1 MIGDASKP
9 YVSRMTTAIDIRNA
23 DGIDVLD
30 VIDRSSHKT
39 IDRFHRFHRSHRSCS
54 SIVFHRSHRSRGSFP
69 PPRLVVV
76 VAPCRA
82 VSSRSFETR
91 VRAPRVRE
99 VESEREGET
108 VVRSFVRS
116 FVRLVPLS
124 SRLASSRVFTARVS
138 PRRDVDEMASAMGA
152 DVEEGKTTPTPPVDW
167 RARNPLKQL
176 FFAQVSPLIAEG
188 TVRRLEPTD
197 LCHLDA
203 LDSQRVRARR
213 RKRR

>member
-1 MIGDASKP
+1 M
-9 YVSRMTTAIDIRNA
+9 
-23 DGIDVLD
+23 
-30 VIDRSSHKT
+30 
-39 IDRFHRFHRSHRSCS
+39 
-54 SIVFHRSHRSRGSFP
+54 
-69 PPRLVVV
+69 
-76 VAPCRA
+76 
-82 VSSRSFETR
+82 
-91 VRAPRVRE
+91 
-99 VESEREGET
+99 
-108 VVRSFVRS
+108 
-116 FVRLVPLS
+116 
-124 SRLASSRVFTARVS
+124 
-138 PRRDVDEMASAMGA
+138 EMASAMDA

>member
-1 MIGDASKP
+1 MTSITSSGFLFYLAFFRVFSSSS
-9 YVSRMTTAIDIRNA
+9 SR
-23 DGIDVLD
+23 
-30 VIDRSSHKT
+30 
-39 IDRFHRFHRSHRSCS
+39 
-54 SIVFHRSHRSRGSFP
+54 
-69 PPRLVVV
+69 
-76 VAPCRA
+76 RA

-91 VRAPRVRE
+91 VRAPRAF
-99 VESEREGET
+99 ESESEGEA
-108 VVRSFVRS
+108 VVRRAHRS
-116 FVRLVPLS
+116 FVPLS
-124 SRLASSRVFTARVS
+124 SRLASRRVFTARVS

>member
-1 MIGDASKP
+1 M
-9 YVSRMTTAIDIRNA
+9 
-23 DGIDVLD
+23 
-30 VIDRSSHKT
+30 IDRSSHKT

-54 SIVFHRSHRSRGSFP
+54 SIEPSSIASITGFLPFP
-69 PPRLVVV
+69 PPRLAVVV
-76 VAPCRA
+76 VA
-82 VSSRSFETR
+82 SSRR
-91 VRAPRVRE
+91 VVAFVRDAR
-99 VESEREGET
+99 ESAARSRGRIGARGRDR
-108 VVRSFVRS
+108 RSFVRS

>member
-23 DGIDVLD
+23 DVLD

-39 IDRFHRFHRSHRSCS
+39 IDRFHRSHRSHRSCS

>member
-1 MIGDASKP
+1 ML
-9 YVSRMTTAIDIRNA
+9 
-23 DGIDVLD
+23 DGID

-54 SIVFHRSHRSRGSFP
+54 SIEPSSIASITGFLPSASSR
-69 PPRLVVV
+69 RRRRRV
-76 VAPCRA
+76 VAPCRVVA
-82 VSSRSFETR
+82 FVRDARESAARSRGR
-91 VRAPRVRE
+91 IGARGRDR
-99 VESEREGET
+99 
-108 VVRSFVRS
+108 RSFVRS

>member
-69 PPRLVVV
+69 PPRLAVVV
-76 VAPCRA
+76 VA
-82 VSSRSFETR
+82 SSRR
-91 VRAPRVRE
+91 VVAFVRDAR
-99 VESEREGET
+99 ESAARSRGRIGARGRDR
-108 VVRSFVRS
+108 RSFVRS